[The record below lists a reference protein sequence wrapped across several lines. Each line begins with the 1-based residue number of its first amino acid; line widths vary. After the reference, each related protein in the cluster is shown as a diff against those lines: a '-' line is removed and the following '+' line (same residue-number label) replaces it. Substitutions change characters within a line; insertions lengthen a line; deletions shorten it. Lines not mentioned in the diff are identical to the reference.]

1 MLMTVA
7 YYIKEKRNGCLM
19 FNYTEADVGFKIF
32 KFVNFFDKAKL
43 LQLTTCAEKYE
54 YALLSGKRT
63 DRISRI
69 WTHQINN
76 SSYQE
81 LSSYFD
87 SIKTKQLFSNITGTD
102 YSSCRTR
109 IELCKDSK
117 VSWLEG
123 HTDDAAKLFTLQIYL
138 SDSDISTNF
147 NNIKTDT
154 HVNCGWFFN
163 NTGTEIHALSP
174 LTSDRTSVIVNY
186 VNSNWKNKEVL
197 V

>member
-1 MLMTVA
+1 MLD
-7 YYIKEKRNGCLM
+7 
-19 FNYTEADVGFKIF
+19 YTETDVGFKIF

-43 LQLTTCAEKYE
+43 LQLTKCAEKYE

-87 SIKTKQLFSNITGTD
+87 SIETKQLFSDITGTD

-117 VSWLEG
+117 ESWLEG

-147 NNIKTDT
+147 NNINTTT
-154 HVNCGWFFN
+154 HINGGWFFN
-163 NTGTEIHALSP
+163 NTGTELHALNP
-174 LTSDRTSVIVNY
+174 LTSDRTSVIINY

>member
-1 MLMTVA
+1 MTVA
-7 YYIKEKRNGCLM
+7 YYIIEKINGCLM
-19 FNYTEADVGFKIF
+19 LDYTETDVGFKIF
-32 KFVNFFDKAKL
+32 KFVNFFDKEKL
-43 LQLTTCAEKYE
+43 LQLTKCAEKYE

-69 WTHQINN
+69 WAHQINN

-87 SIKTKQLFSNITGTD
+87 SIETKQLFSDITGTD

-117 VSWLEG
+117 ESWLEG
-123 HTDDAAKLFTLQIYL
+123 HTDDTAKLFTLQIYL

-147 NNIKTDT
+147 NNITATTT
-154 HVNCGWFFN
+154 HINGGWFFN
-163 NTGTEIHALSP
+163 NTGTELHALNP
-174 LTSDRTSVIVNY
+174 LTSDRTSVIINY